1 MEIQFLKKVNFSPD
15 HPICYNR
22 DHSLTLNIAK
32 HLKATGAVQTKKG
45 ALQLAELYTLVSL
58 GGLTLETM
66 HQKMDLSRLSK
77 NVLANFLNEDS
88 RVALILKSDLHTDL
102 EPDKLCGKQESDLPL
117 DPCEMRLLSTEFQE
131 DSQEESKE
139 VHMRDKRLR

>member
-1 MEIQFLKKVNFSPD
+1 MISENLERVEIQFLKKVNFSPD
-15 HPICYNR
+15 HPICYNT

-66 HQKMDLSRLSK
+66 HQKMDLS
-77 NVLANFLNEDS
+77 
-88 RVALILKSDLHTDL
+88 
-102 EPDKLCGKQESDLPL
+102 
-117 DPCEMRLLSTEFQE
+117 
-131 DSQEESKE
+131 
-139 VHMRDKRLR
+139 